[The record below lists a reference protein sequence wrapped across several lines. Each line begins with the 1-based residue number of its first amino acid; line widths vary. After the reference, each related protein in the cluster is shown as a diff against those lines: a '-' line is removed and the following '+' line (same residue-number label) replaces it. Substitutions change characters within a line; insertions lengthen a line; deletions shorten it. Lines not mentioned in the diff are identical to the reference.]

1 MTEFTKL
8 SVVRA
13 EAIAP
18 AFALLPARMNT
29 PLAEVQLLAT
39 HLQEA
44 PNREQCQLPAKA
56 GQCGPARGI
65 FQFERGGGVA
75 GVLSHP
81 SGRQYVLHVCSEL
94 GVQPTVEGIYNA
106 LPEQCDVL
114 DAALARLLYWTDPRA
129 LPDLGDVEGAFQ
141 YYLRNWRPGAY
152 TNGSTA
158 QRRQLRQKW
167 AQNYA
172 RAVQEVRGDR

>member
-18 AFALLPARMNT
+18 AFALLPARMNS
-29 PLAEVQLLAT
+29 PPAEIQLLAT

-44 PNREQCQLPAKA
+44 PNREQCQLPAKP

-75 GVLSHP
+75 GVLRHP
-81 SGRQYVLHVCSEL
+81 SSRSHVLHVCSEL
-94 GVQPTVEGIYNA
+94 GVQATVAGIYNA

-114 DAALARLLYWTDPRA
+114 DAALARLLYWTDPRP
-129 LPDLGDVEGAFQ
+129 LPAVGDEEAAFQ
-141 YYLRNWRPGAY
+141 CYLRNWRPGAY
-152 TNGSTA
+152 TNGNA
-158 QRRQLRQKW
+158 KQRAALRRKW
-167 AQNYA
+167 ATNFA
-172 RAVQEVRGDR
+172 RARQEVMGDR